1 MRIRL
6 PPHRTRVNVV
16 PKMRAHL
23 RDLEAQDRP
32 GAQARLVGGSRWG
45 PPQTAWAMARRLG
58 TLRGVVVRQLRASE
72 VDVYRSIRLRA
83 LECDSAAFESSYER
97 EASFDDA
104 TWRSRLASFAG
115 RPGAVFVVDVDR
127 RAEAMMGIGQGTIE
141 TQAVIWGMWV
151 APAIRRRG
159 YGEQLLAAGLT
170 WARDLGLESISLDVF
185 PANTAAVALY
195 RVAGFRPVVAGDA
208 PADPGQTLTLLLSVD
223 SLQSRDD

>member
-1 MRIRL
+1 LSTKNVSGNSGVERVVQSVKGIPRCGCEFTVRIGWSL
-6 PPHRTRVNVV
+6 SEMTWG
-16 PKMRAHL
+16 M
-23 RDLEAQDRP
+23 
-32 GAQARLVGGSRWG
+32 VG
-45 PPQTAWAMARRLG
+45 RLG
-58 TLRGVVVRQLRASE
+58 TLRGVVVRQLRVSE

-115 RPGAVFVVDVDR
+115 RPGAVFVVDIDG

-151 APAIRRRG
+151 APAFRRRG
-159 YGEQLLAAGLT
+159 YGEQLLAAGLA
-170 WARDLGLESISLDVF
+170 WARDLGLECISLDVF

-195 RVAGFRPVVAGDA
+195 QAAGFRPASADDA
-208 PADPGQTLTLLLSVD
+208 PTDFSQALTLLLSVD
-223 SLQSRDD
+223 SLQSRYD